1 MPIFRAIMDLITE
14 YRTFIITHFG
24 GIYMDP
30 DIISQVEN
38 ERPWYKN
45 PTLTPYIQS
54 ALKRSNQ
61 RMATLIKTFG
71 KDSPVVKH
79 EIGKFKKRGYSD
91 WLSTSVG
98 GKKHGRNISAGGN
111 VKFDVRSINQA
122 IRSGSVSRSEINRFL
137 ADAAG
142 IIINPDGS
150 VRELK
155 GGGIQTPTKVLRKT
169 EKKLMAMGEDPTELS
184 KKELIDITEQL
195 AEFSESFDTTYDAF
209 KNKIGIE
216 EGKTDP
222 TIGQLWGERDHRLT
236 YKQLQEIKNAM
247 EKRLRLNESDATK
260 FEADEQKKQAEIDE
274 MINNL
279 TR

>member
-1 MPIFRAIMDLITE
+1 
-14 YRTFIITHFG
+14 
-24 GIYMDP
+24 MDP

-71 KDSPVVKH
+71 ENSPVVKH
-79 EIGKFKKRGYSD
+79 EIGKFKKGGYSD
-91 WLSTSVG
+91 WLSKSVG
-98 GKKHGRNISAGGN
+98 GKKHGRSISAGGN
-111 VKFDVRSINQA
+111 VKFDVRSINKA

-142 IIINPDGS
+142 IIIDPDGS

-155 GGGIQTPTKVLRKT
+155 GGGIQTPAKVLRKT
-169 EKKLMAMGEDPTELS
+169 EKKLMSMGEDPSELS

-222 TIGQLWGERDHRLT
+222 TIGQLWGEREHRLT
-236 YKQLQEIKNAM
+236 YKQLQEIKNVM
-247 EKRLRLNESDATK
+247 EEKLRLNESDATK
-260 FEADEQKKQAEIDE
+260 FESDEQKKQAEIDE